1 MQFLQKIF
9 FYMNGRYGMDEFSKV
24 LMAIGILF
32 GVLANFFAGN
42 INRAI
47 GLAFLA
53 FGALRPLSKE
63 INNRQKELRWYLSVK
78 QRLMTIRYKW
88 KNKKVQRKRYKVYK
102 CPECRQKVRVPKGK
116 KKIRIT
122 CPSCGQKFVK
132 KT

>member
-47 GLAFLA
+47 GFAFLA

-78 QRLMTIRYKW
+78 QRLMTLRYKW

>member
-1 MQFLQKIF
+1 MQFLQKVF
-9 FYMNGRYGMDEFSKV
+9 LYMNGRYGMDEFSKV

-78 QRLMTIRYKW
+78 QRLMTTRYKW